1 MSGRSRRLWD
11 RANDRGETR
20 IRRHRVPEPSQVIDQ
35 HVAKFQRTR
44 RLGFDRCDVNR
55 ANVNRHEAAPNA
67 SRRQRDSSPDGIK
80 TSVNAVFDIDAL
92 DTPDGFVKR
101 LMGVDI

>member
-1 MSGRSRRLWD
+1 VAGHDAFGIARTIAARL
-11 RANDRGETR
+11 ASAG
-20 IRRHRVPEPSQVIDQ
+20 IR
-35 HVAKFQRTR
+35 
-44 RLGFDRCDVNR
+44 
-55 ANVNRHEAAPNA
+55 
-67 SRRQRDSSPDGIK
+67 